1 MNPKRVKK
9 SGIFLVIVGGL
20 IGAGIILSFYGNYV
34 IFEDLIKGDGDLG
47 SGQNLIVKV
56 ELDHAETQT
65 GIYAVQIIDFENNV
79 VSASILDPLDTVI
92 ESQSIDGEVYEGLF
106 DVSTSGTYKLLIENR
121 GEQTKIFGVI
131 GPEPDSG
138 KRSLGFISLYILIV
152 GLVGMIILAV
162 YLIINRKKASS

>member
-34 IFEDLIKGDGDLG
+34 IFEDLIKGDGDVG
-47 SGQNLIVKV
+47 SEQNLIVEV
-56 ELDHAETQT
+56 ELDHTQTHT
-65 GIYAVQIIDFENNV
+65 GIYAVQIIDFENSV

-92 ESQSIDGEVYEGLF
+92 ESQSIDEEVYEGLF